1 MPLVGRLISRNP
13 PSVIQRGMMNAKVD
27 SHAVEFFDAQFQRQV
42 GAADYTLN
50 PFEKVALPFLFGDV
64 LDLGCGLGNLA
75 VAAAHQGCRVMALDG
90 SPTAVADLQRRAK
103 QLSMPITAM
112 LADLRVIEIEGK
124 FDCVVSI
131 GLLMFFPK
139 EVAIKTLA
147 RIRELVKRN
156 GIAVVNVFVEG
167 TTWLAAAEP
176 GQYYLFSEA
185 ELPEFFSGW
194 KIEHQKIET
203 FEAPNETVKRFCTIV
218 ARRPQ
223 I

>member
-1 MPLVGRLISRNP
+1 MPQKVNSR
-13 PSVIQRGMMNAKVD
+13 
-27 SHAVEFFDAQFQRQV
+27 AVEFFDAQFQRQV

-112 LADLRVIEIEGK
+112 RADLRVIEIEGK

-147 RIRELVKRN
+147 RIREFVKRN

-176 GQYYLFSEA
+176 GSITC
-185 ELPEFFSGW
+185 SR
-194 KIEHQKIET
+194 
-203 FEAPNETVKRFCTIV
+203 KRNCPSSFQDGRLNI
-218 ARRPQ
+218 RRSKPLKLRMRP
-223 I
+223 